1 MEFVFEFVLAGI
13 VALAAFAGAF
23 GITSLDHE
31 ARDEPVELRS
41 GVIATLAEF
50 EEVFSSLGGV
60 ISVNLNLQRA
70 QRCQKLHQSFSLLT
84 PNNIPVLPTHIISW
98 QFFERFISNHGH
110 PCRGEAGTLFPIGV
124 ADAFVSALEASQI
137 EE

>member
-1 MEFVFEFVLAGI
+1 MEFVFEFVLACI

-23 GITSLDHE
+23 GIASLDHE
-31 ARDEPVELRS
+31 ARYEPVELRS
-41 GVIATLAEF
+41 GVIATLTEF
-50 EEVFSSLGGV
+50 KEVFSSLGGV
-60 ISVNLNLQRA
+60 ISVNLNLQRP

-84 PNNIPVLPTHIISW
+84 PNNIPVLPTHVISW
-98 QFFERFISNHGH
+98 QFFERFVSNHGH
-110 PCRGEAGTLFPIGV
+110 PCRGEAGPLFAIGV